1 MNIRLFCSTIP
12 TYITIYRDAISLN
25 KNEDFVEQK
34 NSFIDTLSIHF
45 VTNLFFFLG
54 GGGRKIKTSLVVFLK
69 KHIHRRNKYM
79 KIYGGKKVNFLFF
92 LNMFISFH
100 CIFIDW
106 NSQSR
111 FYSKKIKNKSFSY
124 VKSWKNFS
132 MIRNLTYID
141 IKGIHAE
148 K

>member
-34 NSFIDTLSIHF
+34 NTFIDTLSIHF
-45 VTNLFFFLG
+45 VTNRGG

-69 KHIHRRNKYM
+69 N
-79 KIYGGKKVNFLFF
+79 IYIEETNIWRYTEAKKSIFFFF